1 MNSKIRS
8 FRYNLAYWIIAII
21 LTIMAI
27 LGLFQ
32 FKRANAL
39 ENSQKNSY
47 NRAFYELSDSV
58 ASIDVLLEKIMLAQ
72 TPTQISALSSDIYA
86 QSEAAK
92 TCLSQLPIEHGTLE
106 NTSKFL
112 SQAGD
117 YCSYISAKVTDSG
130 TVTEE
135 EFNNLLKLSEHANTI
150 NTQINAL
157 LLNLDNK
164 DFWNKKDKNTV
175 YADSENA
182 YFADGLKK
190 IEKEFVNYPSL
201 IYDGPFSEHIEKLD
215 AEAIKDKDA
224 VSTDVALEI
233 AKLCLGE
240 SRAQNL
246 SLTGEINNSLKCFS
260 FSSQKEDR
268 QIAIDITQKGGLPVW
283 FLDSRSVEN
292 SILSIDEAKQAGMR
306 FLKRLGFTSM
316 QESYFERAG
325 NTVTLNYAFS
335 QDGIIM
341 YSDLLKLKIALDN
354 GEVIGFE
361 SRGYIM
367 SHKIREIPQNI
378 MPQKE
383 AQEKLSSHISVESAR
398 LAMIPK
404 ESKREVLC
412 YEFKGKFNN
421 RSFLIYL
428 NAVTGKDEKILM
440 LTENENGTLV
450 V

>member
-1 MNSKIRS
+1 MNGKIRS
-8 FRYNLAYWIIAII
+8 LRYNLAYWCVVLI
-21 LTIMAI
+21 LTITTIA
-27 LGLFQ
+27 GLFQ
-32 FKRANAL
+32 FKKANAL
-39 ENSQKNSY
+39 SLSQKNSY

-72 TPTQISALSSDIYA
+72 TPTQVSALASDIYA
-86 QSEAAK
+86 QAEAAK

-130 TVTEE
+130 NVSQED
-135 EFNNLLKLSEHANTI
+135 FNNLLALSNHANSVS
-150 NTQINAL
+150 TQINSL
-157 LLNLDNK
+157 LANLDNE
-164 DFWNKKDKNTV
+164 DFREQKNKKTV
-175 YADSENA
+175 SADSGST

-215 AEAIKDKDA
+215 AEAIKDKEE
-224 VSTDVALEI
+224 VSADIALEI

-240 SRAQNL
+240 NRSKNL
-246 SLTGEINNSLKCFS
+246 ALSGENNSSLSCYTFS
-260 FSSQKEDR
+260 LQEEDR
-268 QIAIDITQKGGLPVW
+268 QISIDITKKGGLPVW
-283 FLDSRSVEN
+283 FLDSRSVTE
-292 SILSIDEAKQAGMR
+292 SSLGIQEAKQAGER
-306 FLKRLGFTSM
+306 FLKRLGFNSM
-316 QESYFERAG
+316 QESYYERSG

-354 GEVIGFE
+354 GEILGFE

-367 SHKIREIPQNI
+367 SHKIREIPENI
-378 MPQKE
+378 LPQKK
-383 AQEKLSSHISVESAR
+383 AQEKLSSHLTVQSAR
-398 LAMIPK
+398 LAIIPK

-412 YEFKGKFNN
+412 YEFSGKFND
-421 RSFLIYL
+421 RSFLIYI

-440 LTENENGTLV
+440 LTENENGTLTI
-450 V
+450 